1 MHYVYL
7 LRSERAPAQTY
18 IGLTDDL
25 PARLASHNQGAN
37 KHTAKFRPWELITY
51 TAFQSRERAAQF
63 ERYLKA
69 GSGHAFAKRHL
80 W

>member
-7 LRSERAPAQTY
+7 LRSESNTKHTY
-18 IGLTDDL
+18 IGSTSDL
-25 PARLASHNQGAN
+25 EERLASHNSGAN
-37 KHTAKFRPWELITY
+37 GHTARFRPWKLAWY
-51 TAFQSRERAAQF
+51 CAFPAKQRAEEF
-63 ERYLKA
+63 EKYLEH